1 MAGVDTRLP
10 SPEPSGIILAGGQS
24 RRFGADKA
32 LLPLG
37 GRPLIAH
44 TVEKLVA
51 LSDDVVV
58 VTNSDAYARLSLP
71 VRLIPDERPGE
82 GSLMGIYSGLR
93 AARHA
98 VSLVVAC
105 DMPFLDLSLL
115 RYMLRLAADYDVV
128 MPTLEGMCEPLHA
141 VYTRACV
148 GPIARLLARGE
159 RQIIAFLPDVRVRY
173 VTVREV
179 DLFDPQRLS
188 FVNVNT
194 PEDWERVQRL
204 VVPGAD

>member
-1 MAGVDTRLP
+1 MAGVDARLV
-10 SPEPSGIILAGGQS
+10 SFEASGIVLAGGQS

-44 TVEKLVA
+44 TVEKLAA

-58 VTNSDAYARLSLP
+58 VANSDAYAELSLP
-71 VRLIPDERPGE
+71 VRVIPDQRPGE
-82 GSLMGIYSGLR
+82 GSLMGIYSGLK
-93 AARHA
+93 AVRHSVA
-98 VSLVVAC
+98 LVVAC
-105 DMPFLDLSLL
+105 DMPFLDLFLL

-128 MPTLEGMCEPLHA
+128 MPRLEGMCEPLHA

-148 GPIARLLARGE
+148 EPISRLLARGE
-159 RQIIAFLPDVRVRY
+159 RQIIAFLPEMRVRY
-173 VTVREV
+173 VTEGEV

-194 PEDWERVQRL
+194 PEDWERVRRRL
-204 VVPGAD
+204 GLDL